1 MPLTKLN
8 KTLLLFLIS
17 ALLLN
22 IGSCSYMVY
31 KYIEMSDKMTYS
43 SGYKD
48 GYNTAIKEMISNA
61 NKELWY

>member
-1 MPLTKLN
+1 M
-8 KTLLLFLIS
+8 S

-43 SGYKD
+43 NGYKD
-48 GYNTAIKEMISNA
+48 GYNTAIKEMIANA
-61 NKELWY
+61 NKEIWY